1 LFSYIAKLSAAP
13 QESATLTNY
22 TCRVTHNICPV
33 ERHATPHAY
42 AHFKRATAHE
52 HTCHRPPA
60 CAVARTAGQQTEQR
74 LYNRLNMTTHASASA
89 IWRLFG
95 CQDPAGPVSRHAMF
109 GCLHRQPSRA
119 PAGNVGMERFRR
131 TRPARCTLRQRCKSN
146 SCAQAI
152 KQGVFGS
159 LLGTAWLGSQEAGSH
174 RPAASEPGSR
184 ETRSRFVSRE
194 PG

>member
-1 LFSYIAKLSAAP
+1 MSQRPSLIIRVVSLITFALS
-13 QESATLTNY
+13 N
-22 TCRVTHNICPV
+22 
-33 ERHATPHAY
+33 ATPRHMPTPISNELQPTSTP
-42 AHFKRATAHE
+42 ATAHRQE
-52 HTCHRPPA
+52 EAGPA

-74 LYNRLNMTTHASASA
+74 LYEQIEHDDARKRIRDLEAVWLPGSSWAGLSACNV
-89 IWRLFG
+89 WL
-95 CQDPAGPVSRHAMF
+95 PAPAAE
-109 GCLHRQPSRA
+109 PRA

-159 LLGTAWLGSQEAGSH
+159 LLGTAWLGSREAGSH
-174 RPAASEPGSR
+174 GPAASEPGSG